1 MSDRISNVCM
11 CAVCVYRTITA
22 GPASAANPCEQRA
35 GKPLKVL
42 LPYTTIYSITY
53 AKLVRKYSVRSY
65 YDMQVTVR
73 PCYPFL
79 TLTLTYC
86 TVLDRFIWQSARR
99 VPSRL
104 ASPTIAR
111 PAPSAAEP
119 RAAPPA
125 AVVCTLATANAR
137 K

>member
-86 TVLDRFIWQSARR
+86 TVQIDLFGSRR
-99 VPSRL
+99 AACRRDSRRPPL
-104 ASPTIAR
+104 PGR
-111 PAPSAAEP
+111 HPAPQSPVP
-119 RAAPPA
+119 RRLLPSFVP
-125 AVVCTLATANAR
+125 
-137 K
+137 